1 MGALSSKRRYAPS
14 LLVLRWANEE
24 RQNKDKDQVGV
35 NDGFMDMVRLL
46 FLTSI
51 WFMHFFR
58 KGEELCRRI
67 GFFGIWNHGDG
78 DDG

>member
-1 MGALSSKRRYAPS
+1 MDRKYRILDDCARLRDIVGALSSKRRYAPS

-24 RQNKDKDQVGV
+24 RQDKDKDQVGV

-51 WFMHFFR
+51 WFMLFFSER
-58 KGEELCRRI
+58 
-67 GFFGIWNHGDG
+67 
-78 DDG
+78 